1 MGSTSSKITPV
12 QYEKVYKK
20 NKVREGRMQ
29 LQRDRIDF
37 AIQNLYNE
45 FTSDPIYPDVIKE
58 YNEKGFQIEKRFPL
72 DDNSVIYRI
81 TKTNPD

>member
-1 MGSTSSKITPV
+1 MGSRSSKITPM

-20 NKVREGRMQ
+20 NKIREGRMQ
-29 LQRDRIDF
+29 LQRDRIDC
-37 AIQNLYNE
+37 AIQDGDGE
-45 FTSDPIYPDVIKE
+45 FTSEPIYPDVIKE

-81 TKTNPD
+81 KEQA